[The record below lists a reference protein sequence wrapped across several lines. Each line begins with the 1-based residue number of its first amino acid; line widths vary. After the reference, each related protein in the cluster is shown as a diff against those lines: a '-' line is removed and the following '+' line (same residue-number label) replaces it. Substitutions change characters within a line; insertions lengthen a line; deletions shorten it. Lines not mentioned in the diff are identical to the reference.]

1 MEISKFYQAY
11 LDIKNPFPHQIQFW
25 DLALK
30 GKFPILIKAPTGAGK
45 TEMVIAPFLRQFVEG
60 KFTFAPRLIYV
71 LPMRVLANTLAE
83 RIKKYYK

>member
-30 GKFPILIKAPTGAGK
+30 GKFPILIKAPTGSGK
-45 TEMVIAPFLRQFVEG
+45 TEKKIW
-60 KFTFAPRLIYV
+60 KY
-71 LPMRVLANTLAE
+71 ANK
-83 RIKKYYK
+83 IPPQGIIGFKKAKSD